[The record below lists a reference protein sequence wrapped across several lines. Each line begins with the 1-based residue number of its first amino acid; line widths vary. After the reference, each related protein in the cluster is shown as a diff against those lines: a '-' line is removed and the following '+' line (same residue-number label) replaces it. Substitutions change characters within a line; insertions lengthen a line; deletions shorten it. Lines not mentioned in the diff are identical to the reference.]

1 MEYQKYVRNRQIERA
16 RRLISSN
23 KVDDLKKNPNDSKRF
38 IKRDKNDKD
47 RYYIDEE
54 KIKKEEMFDGF
65 YAVATNLDAEDN
77 AKASESTYR
86 DIE

>member
-1 MEYQKYVRNRQIERA
+1 MIVTFSRKAMEYQRYVRNRQIERA

-23 KVDDLKKNPNDSKRF
+23 KVEDLKKNPNDPKRF

-54 KIKKEEMFDGF
+54 KIKKKEEMFDGF
-65 YAVATNLDAEDN
+65 YD
-77 AKASESTYR
+77 SSYQS
-86 DIE
+86 